1 MVSKLHMLTILH
13 AMNST
18 TQDTYRIVSRRL
30 IPILF
35 VSYVV
40 SFLDRV
46 NIGYA
51 KLQMATDL
59 GYSDVVYGF
68 GAGIFFIGYFLFEMP
83 SNILLNKLGARVWI
97 SRIMITW
104 GIVSGMFAYVDVI
117 PWGPLPAMFG
127 LPDHE
132 FGLYA
137 LRFLLGLSEAGF
149 FPGIILY
156 LTYWYP
162 ASMRGRTIASFMF
175 GIAVANIVG
184 GPLSGF
190 LMEYLHNVG
199 AWQGWRWL
207 FIIEAIPAI
216 IMGIVLFVKLP
227 NGPRDAAWLTESQ
240 RQDVLDAVASSQEHT
255 SGSSNHSFR
264 QAFSD
269 SRVWMLTFA
278 NMLGVTITY
287 AINFWLPTI
296 LTEIGVGKQD
306 YLMVGLI
313 SLIPWGLGGLAML
326 LMARNSDRTQERR
339 WHIAGSLLACSAGL
353 IMFAMVDPAPVPSII
368 ALTIVT
374 CGTLSYSGLFWS
386 LPTALLRGT
395 AAVAGI
401 AMINS
406 ITNLG
411 GQIGPEVIG
420 RLRSSNY
427 HPDAPFVVLAC
438 FTFVSAFLV
447 ILATRQRKNA
457 G

>member
-1 MVSKLHMLTILH
+1 
-13 AMNST
+13 MN
-18 TQDTYRIVSRRL
+18 TYQIVSRKL
-30 IPILF
+30 LPILF
-35 VSYVV
+35 IGYVV

-59 GYSDVVYGF
+59 GYSDAVYGF
-68 GAGIFFIGYFLFEMP
+68 GAGIFFIGYFLFEVP
-83 SNILLNKLGARVWI
+83 SNIMLHRLGARIWI

-104 GIVSGMFAYVDVI
+104 GLVSGLFAFVDII
-117 PWGPLPAMFG
+117 PWGPLPELMG
-127 LPDHE
+127 LPKHE

-190 LMEYLHNVG
+190 LMEYLHGVG

-207 FIIEAIPAI
+207 FIIEAIPAVVMGV
-216 IMGIVLFVKLP
+216 IMFRKLP
-227 NGPRDAAWLTESQ
+227 NGPRQAPWLTESQ
-240 RQDVLDAVASSQEHT
+240 QQEVLDAVASSQEHT
-255 SGSSNHSFR
+255 SATSNHSFR
-264 QAFSD
+264 KAFSD

-306 YLMVGLI
+306 YLMVGLV
-313 SLIPWGLGGLAML
+313 SLIPWGFGGLAMII
-326 LMARNSDRTQERR
+326 MARNSDRTQERR
-339 WHIAGSLLACSAGL
+339 WHIAGSLLACSVGL
-353 IMFAMVDPAPVPSII
+353 VMFALVDPDPVPSII

-386 LPTALLRGT
+386 IPTTLLRGT

-411 GQIGPEVIG
+411 GQIGPEIIG
-420 RLRSSNY
+420 RLRGSNY
-427 HPDAPFVVLAC
+427 HPDAPFYVLAC
-438 FTFVSAFLV
+438 FTMVSALLV
-447 ILATRQRKNA
+447 YLATRPQKLVE
-457 G
+457 

>member
-1 MVSKLHMLTILH
+1 
-13 AMNST
+13 MNSN
-18 TQDTYRIVSRRL
+18 TQETYRIVSRRL
-30 IPILF
+30 IPLLF
-35 VSYVV
+35 ISYVI

-51 KLQMATDL
+51 KLQMAADL

-68 GAGIFFIGYFLFEMP
+68 GAGIFFIGYFIFEVP
-83 SNILLNKLGARVWI
+83 SNILLHRLGARVWI
-97 SRIMITW
+97 SRIMFTW
-104 GIVSGMFAYVDVI
+104 GIVSGLFAFVDVI

-162 ASMRGRTIASFMF
+162 AAMRGRTIASFMF

-190 LMEYLHNVG
+190 LMEYLHGIG

-207 FIIEAIPAI
+207 FIIEAVPAVV
-216 IMGIVLFVKLP
+216 MGVVLYLKLP
-227 NGPRDAAWLTESQ
+227 NGPRQAPWLTESQ
-240 RQDVLDAVASSQEHT
+240 KQDVLDAVASSQEHT
-255 SGSSNHSFR
+255 SGTANHSFR

-269 SRVWMLTFA
+269 SRVWLLTFA
-278 NMLGVTITY
+278 NMLGITITY

-306 YLMVGLI
+306 YLKVGLV
-313 SLIPWGLGGLAML
+313 SLIPWGIGGLVMIV
-326 LMARNSDRTQERR
+326 MARNSDRTQERR
-339 WHIAGSLLACSAGL
+339 WHIAGSLLACTVGL
-353 IMFAMVDPAPVPSII
+353 LMFALVDPDPVPSII
-368 ALTIVT
+368 AITIVT
-374 CGTLSYSGLFWS
+374 SGTLAYGGLFWS
-386 LPTALLRGT
+386 LPTTLLRGS

-406 ITNLG
+406 ISNLG

-420 RLRSSNY
+420 RLRSSSY
-427 HPDAPFVVLAC
+427 HPDAPFYVLAC
-438 FTFVSAFLV
+438 FTLVSAFLV
-447 ILATRQRKNA
+447 YMATRPHKQI

>member
-1 MVSKLHMLTILH
+1 MLIIILC
-13 AMNST
+13 AMNSS
-18 TQDTYRIVSRRL
+18 TQETYRIVSRRL

-35 VSYVV
+35 ISYVI

-68 GAGIFFIGYFLFEMP
+68 GAGIFFIGYFLFEIP
-83 SNILLNKLGARVWI
+83 SNIMLHRLGARIWI
-97 SRIMITW
+97 SRIMLTW
-104 GIVSGMFAYVDVI
+104 GIVSGLFAFVDVI
-117 PWGPLPAMFG
+117 PWGPLPAIFG

-162 ASMRGRTIASFMF
+162 AAMRGRTIASFMF

-190 LMEYLHNVG
+190 LMEYLHGIG

-207 FIIEAIPAI
+207 FIIEAVPAVV
-216 IMGIVLFVKLP
+216 MGVVLYLMLP
-227 NGPRDAAWLTESQ
+227 NGPREAPWLTESQ
-240 RQDVLDAVASSQEHT
+240 KQDVLDAVASSQEHT
-255 SGSSNHSFR
+255 SGTANHSFR

-269 SRVWMLTFA
+269 SRVWLLTFA
-278 NMLGVTITY
+278 NMLGITITY

-306 YLMVGLI
+306 YLMVGLV
-313 SLIPWGLGGLAML
+313 SLIPWGIGGLAMIV
-326 LMARNSDRTQERR
+326 MARNSDRTQERR
-339 WHIAGSLLACSAGL
+339 WHIAGSLLACTVGL
-353 IMFAMVDPAPVPSII
+353 LMFALVDPDPVPSII
-368 ALTIVT
+368 AITIVT
-374 CGTLSYSGLFWS
+374 SGTLAYGGLFWS
-386 LPTALLRGT
+386 LPTTLLRGS

-406 ITNLG
+406 ISNLG

-420 RLRSSNY
+420 RLRSSAY
-427 HPDAPFVVLAC
+427 HPDAPFYVLAC

-447 ILATRQRKNA
+447 YMATRPRKQI

>member
-1 MVSKLHMLTILH
+1 
-13 AMNST
+13 MNST
-18 TQDTYRIVSRRL
+18 TRDTYRIVSRRL

-35 VSYVV
+35 ISYVI

-51 KLQMATDL
+51 KLQMATEL

-68 GAGIFFIGYFLFEMP
+68 GAGIFFIGYFLFEVP
-83 SNILLNKLGARVWI
+83 SNMLLHRFGARVWI

-104 GIVSGMFAYVDVI
+104 GIVSGLFAYVDMI

-162 ASMRGRTIASFMF
+162 ASMRGRTIATFMF

-190 LMEYLHNVG
+190 LMEYLHGVG

-207 FIIEAIPAI
+207 FLIEAIPAV
-216 IMGIVLFVKLP
+216 IMGIVLYRKLP
-227 NGPRDAAWLTESQ
+227 NGPLQAPWLTESQ
-240 RQDVLDAVASSQEHT
+240 KQDVLDAVASSQEHT
-255 SGSSNHSFR
+255 SGTSNHSFR
-264 QAFSD
+264 KAFAD

-278 NMLGVTITY
+278 NMLGITITY

-296 LTEIGVGKQD
+296 LTEIGIGKAD
-306 YLMVGLI
+306 YLMVGLV
-313 SLIPWGLGGLAML
+313 SLIPWGVGGLVMII
-326 LMARNSDRTQERR
+326 MAHHSDRTQERR
-339 WHIAGSLLACSAGL
+339 WHIAGSLLTSGAGL
-353 IMFAMVDPAPVPSII
+353 LMFALVEPDPVLSII
-368 ALTIVT
+368 AITIVT
-374 CGTLSYSGLFWS
+374 CGTLSYGGLFWS
-386 LPTALLRGT
+386 LPTTLLRGT

-411 GQIGPEVIG
+411 GQIGPEIIG

-427 HPDAPFVVLAC
+427 HPDTPFYVLAC
-438 FTFVSAFLV
+438 FTIVSAFLV
-447 ILATRQRKNA
+447 YLATRPHKA
-457 G
+457 

>member
-1 MVSKLHMLTILH
+1 M
-13 AMNST
+13 ST
-18 TQDTYRIVSRRL
+18 TVETYRLVSRRL

-35 VSYVV
+35 ISYVI

-68 GAGIFFIGYFLFEMP
+68 GAGIFFLGYFLFEVP
-83 SNILLNKLGARVWI
+83 SNILLHRLGARVWI

-104 GIVSGMFAYVDVI
+104 GIVSGMFAYVDVV
-117 PWGPLPAMFG
+117 PWGPLPEMFG

-175 GIAVANIVG
+175 GIAVANIIG

-190 LMEYLHNVG
+190 LMEYLHGYG

-216 IMGIVLFVKLP
+216 IMGVVLFLRLP
-227 NGPRDAAWLTESQ
+227 NGPHDAAWLSESQ
-240 RQDVLDAVASSQEHT
+240 RKDVLDAVASSDEHVSNT
-255 SGSSNHSFR
+255 SNDSFR

-278 NMLGVTITY
+278 NMLGITITY

-306 YLMVGLI
+306 YLTVGLV
-313 SLIPWGLGGLAML
+313 SLIPWGIGGLSMM

-353 IMFAMVDPAPVPSII
+353 LMFAAVDPSPVPSIL

-386 LPTALLRGT
+386 LPTTLLRGT

-411 GQIGPEVIG
+411 GQIGPEIIG
-420 RLRSSNY
+420 RLRGSNY
-427 HPDAPFVVLAC
+427 HPDAPFIVLAC
-438 FTFVSAFLV
+438 FTFVSAVLV
-447 ILATRQRKNA
+447 ILATRNKRQTQ
-457 G
+457 

>member
-1 MVSKLHMLTILH
+1 MARFMDN
-13 AMNST
+13 A
-18 TQDTYRIVSRRL
+18 TQETYRIVSRRL
-30 IPILF
+30 IPMLF
-35 VSYVV
+35 VGYVV

-51 KLQMATDL
+51 KLQMAAEL
-59 GYSDVVYGF
+59 GYSDLVYGF
-68 GAGIFFIGYFLFEMP
+68 VAGIFFLGYFLFEVP
-83 SNILLNKLGARVWI
+83 SNILLNRLGARVWI

-104 GIVSGMFAYVDVI
+104 GIVSGMFAFLDMI
-117 PWGPLPAMFG
+117 PWGPLPEMVG

-132 FGLYA
+132 FSLYA

-175 GIAVANIVG
+175 GIAVANIIG

-190 LMEYLHNVG
+190 LMEHLHGVG

-216 IMGIVLFVKLP
+216 IMGVVLFLKLP
-227 NGPRDAAWLTESQ
+227 NGPRQALWLTEEQ
-240 RQDVLDAVASSQEHT
+240 KQQVIDTVALSQEHT
-255 SGSSNHSFR
+255 SATSNHTFR

-269 SRVWMLTFA
+269 SRVWMLTVA
-278 NMLGVTITY
+278 NMLGITITY

-306 YLMVGLI
+306 YFLVGLV
-313 SLIPWGLGGLAML
+313 SLIPWGIGGVAMIA
-326 LMARNSDRTQERR
+326 MARNSDRTSERR
-339 WHIAGSLLACSAGL
+339 WHIAGSLLACSVGL
-353 IMFAMVDPAPVPSII
+353 LMFAMVDPEPILSVI
-368 ALTIVT
+368 AITIVT

-386 LPTALLRGT
+386 LPTTLLRGS
-395 AAVAGI
+395 AAVTGI

-411 GQIGPEVIG
+411 GQIGPEIIG
-420 RLRSSNY
+420 RLRSSSY
-427 HPDAPFVVLAC
+427 HPDAPFLVLSCFTVVSALLVVLA
-438 FTFVSAFLV
+438 
-447 ILATRQRKNA
+447 TRKQMLRA
-457 G
+457 

>member
-1 MVSKLHMLTILH
+1 MVSILA
-13 AMNST
+13 AMST
-18 TQDTYRIVSRRL
+18 TLETYKVVSRRL
-30 IPILF
+30 IPMLF
-35 VSYVV
+35 ISYVI

-68 GAGIFFIGYFLFEMP
+68 GAGIFFIGYFLFEVP
-83 SNILLNKLGARVWI
+83 SNILLHRLGARIWI

-104 GIVSGMFAYVDVI
+104 GIVSGLFAYVDMI

-175 GIAVANIVG
+175 GIAVANIIG

-190 LMEYLHNVG
+190 LMEYLHGYG

-207 FIIEAIPAI
+207 FIIEAIPAVV
-216 IMGIVLFVKLP
+216 MGIVLYLKLP
-227 NGPRDAAWLTESQ
+227 NGPREAPWLTASQ
-240 RQDVLDAVASSQEHT
+240 KQDVLDAVASSQEHT
-255 SGSSNHSFR
+255 SETSNHSFR

-296 LTEIGVGKQD
+296 LREIGVGKQD
-306 YLMVGLI
+306 YAMVGI
-313 SLIPWGLGGLAML
+313 VSLIPWGIGGGTML
-326 LMARNSDRTQERR
+326 FMARNSDRTQERR
-339 WHIAGSLLACSAGL
+339 WHIAGSLLACSVGL
-353 IMFAMVDPAPVPSII
+353 LMFALVDPMPVPSII

-386 LPTALLRGT
+386 LPTTLLRGT

-411 GQIGPEVIG
+411 GQIGPEIIG
-420 RLRSSNY
+420 RLRSSSY
-427 HPDAPFVVLAC
+427 HPDAAFYVLAC
-438 FTFVSAFLV
+438 FTVASALLV
-447 ILATRQRKNA
+447 VLATRQRKNA